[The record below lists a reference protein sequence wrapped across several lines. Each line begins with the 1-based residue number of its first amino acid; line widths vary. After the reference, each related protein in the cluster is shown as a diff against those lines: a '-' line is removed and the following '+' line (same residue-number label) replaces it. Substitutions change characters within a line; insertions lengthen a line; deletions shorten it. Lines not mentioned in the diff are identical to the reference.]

1 MVDYSKLSRIY
12 IYQTIAVMVAF
23 VVAAW
28 TLIHL
33 GVCQN
38 DIVTPFIVS
47 GIYTMMVEVADACIW
62 KKVTTKCPDSL
73 PTFFMAV
80 SGFRML
86 IAIAVLLVCW
96 MVVGREMMLTYG
108 IVLMCFYFAMLMHHS
123 LFFAHISNSHSKCE
137 K

>member
-28 TLIHL
+28 ALIHL

-62 KKVTTKCPDSL
+62 KKVATKSPDSL

-86 IAIAVLLVCW
+86 IAIGVLLVCW